1 MKKFQYIPALVAAA
15 AMILAASCNKDKPA
29 PVPEGVTDAEY
40 IDGVLSDAM
49 AMVNPADLEPFMDFF
64 EGIFMPLSTMNPTQ
78 EQEAPFKKLQE
89 DLYADFAAEDVLSI
103 DLRRFAGTYTIDDK
117 SINYTAP
124 ASEGASELKIVTEYE
139 EGAELTLSWGAGT
152 FEFSGTV
159 DRNKAAWQKQ
169 YVGVPEDKR
178 PSMPAMEKSP
188 KKMTFIAPTSFS
200 VKLVYNEKQIGSGA
214 VDIHSASINIV
225 EDGGANVTGDI
236 SLNINGIQIQAPG
249 AVLNASQQA
258 RSISAPITLSSK
270 KGFIG
275 QFTADYTE
283 ASTSANVSVSGQ
295 LLNRLA
301 FTLQEDPVA
310 MGSAKTAE
318 EANAA
323 FSCDFFYTGA
333 VRSHKARNGSL
344 VYVPVEGEDRNEI
357 VPAFASQNFVPQEP
371 GFVSPEN
378 FPNTY
383 ARGAAIFSWVMLR
396 VQTAMGGKG
405 L

>member
-49 AMVNPADLEPFMDFF
+49 AMVNPADLEPFADFY
-64 EGIFMPLSTMNPTQ
+64 EGIIMPLSVKKQ
-78 EQEAPFKKLQE
+78 SYGASFKKLVE
-89 DLYADFAAEDVLSI
+89 DFYADCAADDVSSI
-103 DLRRFAGTYTIDDK
+103 DFRRFAGTYTVTDK

-283 ASTSANVSVSGQ
+283 ASTSANASVSGQ

-301 FTLQEDPVA
+301 FTIQEDPVA

-344 VYVPVEGEDRNEI
+344 VYVPVEGDRNEI

-383 ARGAAIFSWVMLR
+383 ARGAGIFSWVMLR

>member
-1 MKKFQYIPALVAAA
+1 MKHFPYIPVLVAAA

-49 AMVNPADLEPFMDFF
+49 AMVNPADLEPFADFY
-64 EGIFMPLSTMNPTQ
+64 EGIVMPLGAKKQSYG
-78 EQEAPFKKLQE
+78 ASFKKLVE
-89 DLYADFAAEDVLSI
+89 DFYADCAADDVSSI
-103 DLRRFAGTYTIDDK
+103 DFRRFAGTYTIDDK

-152 FEFSGTV
+152 FEISAKV
-159 DRNKAAWQKQ
+159 DKNWAAWKKQ
-169 YVGVPEDKR
+169 YVGVPADEVPEIPEMEDNPKDIVYII
-178 PSMPAMEKSP
+178 PSSLSLK
-188 KKMTFIAPTSFS
+188 
-200 VKLVYNEKQIGSGA
+200 VVYGKEQIGSGA

-283 ASTSANVSVSGQ
+283 ASTGANVSVSGQ

-310 MGSAKTAE
+310 MGNAQTAE

-323 FSCDFFYTGA
+323 FSCDFFYTGS

-344 VYVPVEGEDRNEI
+344 VYVPVEGENRNEI

-371 GFVSPEN
+371 GFISPEN

-383 ARGAAIFSWVMLR
+383 ARGAGIFSWVMLR